1 MARLVMD
8 RTLLQTYFGT
18 EQSPVAVRRLTAG
31 RLTAELVEGNLRT
44 ISYNG
49 LEVLRAI
56 SYVVRDKDWGTYSPV
71 IDELVVRE
79 GDNKFTVTYRAA
91 CRGSEGQNLT
101 YRAAIHGT
109 EAGVT
114 FDVVA
119 EPETDFLTNRC
130 GFCILHPIVN
140 LAGMPVTVQHTN
152 GEMEQSTLPDLIEP
166 WQPFKD
172 MQAISHHVGPG
183 LIASCRME
191 GGVWEMEDQRNWSDA
206 SYKTYVRPLALPWP
220 YVMPRAVPDRQ
231 TVTLTIEDRRQQWPA
246 ASSALR
252 QETITISLESGS
264 GVAPKIG
271 LVIAPEEVEA
281 TLANIKRLRQAG
293 PQVLLCHF
301 DPNAG
306 HGRDAM
312 MGLAKVA
319 AAYPAE
325 IVLECVV
332 PCRDPHEAELEQIAE
347 LVRAA
352 GLSLSAIA
360 VSPSVDRQSTPPGS
374 TWPECP
380 PLEEVYASAL
390 KAFPGIRLGG
400 GMFSYFT
407 ELNRKRVPVEKLG
420 FVTHCTCPIV
430 HAADDLSVM
439 QSLEALPF
447 ITRSARAFIGDK
459 PYWIGPS
466 TIGMRQNPYGS
477 RTVENPSSERV
488 AMASWDPR
496 QDGLFAAAWTIGYA
510 ARTDEAKLEVLTIGA
525 LTGPF
530 GLLRDG
536 SGAGQVRPVFHA
548 ASGLSSLAGKEL
560 VECRSSRPS
569 DILAIGVIG
578 EKGRPTIWAANV
590 TDRKQSVRIVSENSL
605 WTMTTLD
612 QHSVE
617 PASLGSLGTTMNVRN
632 GAFEIEPFA
641 ITRLEA
647 A

>member
-1 MARLVMD
+1 MD

-31 RLTAELVEGNLRT
+31 RLTAELVEGNLRA
-44 ISYNG
+44 ISYDG

-71 IDELVVRE
+71 IDEQVVRE
-79 GDNKFTVTYRAA
+79 GDNEFTVTYRAA
-91 CRGSEGQNLT
+91 CRGLEDQSLT
-101 YRAAIHGT
+101 YRATIHGT
-109 EAGVT
+109 AAGVT

-119 EPETDFLTNRC
+119 EPGTDFLTNRC

-140 LAGMPVTVQHTN
+140 LAGTPVTVEHTN
-152 GEMEQSTLPDLIEP
+152 GEMEQSILPDLIEP

-172 MQAISHHVGPG
+172 MRAISHHVGPG
-183 LIASCRME
+183 LVASCRME

-206 SYKTYVRPLALPWP
+206 SYKTYVRPLELPWP
-220 YVMPRAVPDRQ
+220 YVMPRAVADRQ
-231 TVTLTIEDRRQQWPA
+231 TVTLTIADRRQQQPA
-246 ASSALR
+246 ASRTLR
-252 QETITISLESGS
+252 EEAVTISLVPASGA
-264 GVAPKIG
+264 APKIG
-271 LVIAPEEVEA
+271 LVIAPEEIEA
-281 TLANIKRLRQAG
+281 TLANIQRLRQVG

-312 MGLAKVA
+312 AGFAKVA

-325 IVLECVV
+325 MVLECVV
-332 PCRDPHEAELEQIAE
+332 PCRAPHEVELSEIAE

-352 GLSLSAIA
+352 GLSFSAIA

-374 TWPECP
+374 VWPACP
-380 PLEEVYASAL
+380 PLEEVYASAQN
-390 KAFPGIRLGG
+390 AFPGIRLGG

-407 ELNRKRVPVEKLG
+407 ELNRKRVPVDKLG

-477 RTVENPSSERV
+477 RTMDNPNNERI

-496 QDGLFAAAWTIGYA
+496 QDSLFAAAWMIGYA
-510 ARTDEAKLEVLTIGA
+510 ARAADANLEVLTVAA
-525 LTGPF
+525 LAGPF
-530 GLLRDG
+530 GLLTEG
-536 SGAGQVRPVFHA
+536 SAAGRVRPAFHA

-560 VECRSSRPS
+560 VGCRSSRPS

-578 EKGRPTIWAANV
+578 EQGRPTIWAANV

-605 WTMTTLD
+605 WKMTVLD

-617 PASLGSLGTTMNVRN
+617 SGSLGSLGAAMNVRN
-632 GAFEIEPFA
+632 GVFEMEPFA